1 MKKKVFAFVMAAVMV
16 FALMGCT
23 FTKTVTRTETV
34 TDANGNTTTTSTV
47 TSTQNGKQT
56 ETTTV
61 EQSTEAAAE
70 DDAIVATL
78 AFDNQTGVSIYT
90 MKFSGAQS
98 DDWGED
104 ILGEFAPLEDGETI
118 AFHDKF
124 VYHADN
130 VLWDLKIADENDN
143 AIEFRG
149 MDLSVAADPQNISIV
164 LTYDAESDGFIATV
178 Q

>member
-1 MKKKVFAFVMAAVMV
+1 MTKKVLAFVMAAVMV

-34 TDANGNTTTTSTV
+34 TDTNGKTTTTTTV

-61 EQSTEAAAE
+61 EQSDKAAAK
-70 DDAIVATL
+70 DDAIVATM
-78 AFDNQTGVSIYT
+78 AFENQTGVSIYT
-90 MKFSGAQS
+90 LKFSSTQS

-118 AFHDKF
+118 TFNDSF
-124 VYHADN
+124 TYHADN
-130 VLWDLKIADENDN
+130 VLWDLKAADENDN
-143 AIEFRG
+143 AIEFREL
-149 MDLSVAADPQNISIV
+149 DLSKVADPQNIAIV
-164 LTYDAESDGFIATV
+164 LTYDAESDTFSATV